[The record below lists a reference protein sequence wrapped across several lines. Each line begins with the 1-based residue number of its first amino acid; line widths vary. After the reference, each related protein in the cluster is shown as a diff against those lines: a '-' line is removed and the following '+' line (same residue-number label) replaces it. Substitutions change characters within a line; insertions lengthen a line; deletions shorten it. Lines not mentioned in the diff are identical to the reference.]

1 MGFRVMDDEF
11 LKRLG
16 DYFTSAELVDFLDVP
31 VTELI
36 PLITE
41 YIEEQKGE
49 LDEYLE
55 HGVH

>member
-1 MGFRVMDDEF
+1 VMDDEF

-16 DYFTSAELVDFLDVP
+16 DYFTSAELVDFLDIP
-31 VTELI
+31 AAELI
-36 PLITE
+36 PLITD